1 MECTCRKVVL
11 AAGIVGAVAY
21 LGYNRLRNA
30 TENETETEA
39 TMDSIVQNDKET
51 QCNDMNDGDTQTVR
65 WPAPVGDTDG
75 PVYSPL
81 GHIEDGEESR
91 AALRRSS
98 LQKFLCDEVEQGE
111 LCIARNDLVEGV
123 EHLANAVLVCS
134 DPHTL
139 MESLKVDTIFFYRQ
153 LDFPSEPGVAN
164 DILGNE
170 AKSCLTVA

>member
-1 MECTCRKVVL
+1 MECTCRKVVM

-21 LGYNRLRNA
+21 LSYNRLRNA
-30 TENETETEA
+30 IENDTETEV

-51 QCNDMNDGDTQTVR
+51 LQCNDNDQDKQTVK
-65 WPAPVGDTDG
+65 WPAPVGDTEE

-81 GHIEDGEESR
+81 GHIEDSEQSR

-139 MESLKVDTIFFYRQ
+139 MESLKVGTPLTIIVVGGG
-153 LDFPSEPGVAN
+153 SEKPELAN
-164 DILGNE
+164 FILSGRT
-170 AKSCLTVA
+170 L